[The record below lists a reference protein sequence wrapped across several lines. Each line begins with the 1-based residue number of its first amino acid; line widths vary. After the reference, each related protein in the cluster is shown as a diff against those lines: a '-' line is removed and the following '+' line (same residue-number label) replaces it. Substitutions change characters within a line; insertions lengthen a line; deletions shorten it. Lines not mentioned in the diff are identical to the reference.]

1 MANNTS
7 VAVQDFEFSQSEIE
21 TIKENV
27 AQGATD
33 NELKLFLYQCSRTGL
48 DPLSKQIHFIKRGG
62 RATIQAGIDG
72 LRAIAE
78 RTGKYAGNDDY
89 IYNDT
94 KTMYEMAGELP
105 TTATAT
111 VHKIVDGVRVE
122 FAATALWDAY
132 CPQGKESFMWNKM
145 PYLMLG
151 KCAEALALRKAFP
164 NDLSGI
170 YSTDEM
176 QQAEAIP
183 IKNGDD
189 KQNLEL
195 KSKTTDK
202 AQALKE
208 KVAQAKKEQAPK
220 EEEKEDAYTVS
231 RAKSLQSNSDAIPG
245 PAPTQPEMT
254 DEQREEIIELS
265 QHPAC
270 KDVKTA
276 VDTWLAISVES
287 HTSEAADET
296 INKLKAKIQE

>member
-7 VAVQDFEFSQSEIE
+7 VMVQDFEFSQNEIE

-33 NELKLFLYQCSRTGL
+33 NELKLFLYQCTRTGL
-48 DPLSKQIHFIKRGG
+48 DPLSRQIHFIKRGG

-94 KTMYEMAGELP
+94 KTMYEMMGELP
-105 TTATAT
+105 TTATAK
-111 VHKIVDGVRVE
+111 VHKIVDGIRVE
-122 FAATALWDAY
+122 FAATALWNAY
-132 CPQGKESFMWNKM
+132 CPQGKEAFMWNKM

-176 QQAEAIP
+176 QQAEAAP
-183 IKNGDD
+183 IKSSDD
-189 KQNLEL
+189 KQDQML
-195 KSKTTDK
+195 KDKTADK

-208 KVAQAKKEQAPK
+208 KMAQAKKNQAPK
-220 EEEKEDAYTVS
+220 EEKNVDAYTVS
-231 RAKSLQSNSDAIPG
+231 KAKLLESGSVPIPG
-245 PAPTQPEMT
+245 PAPITAMT
-254 DEQREEIIELS
+254 DEQREEMIELS
-265 QHPAC
+265 LHPAC

>member
-33 NELKLFLYQCSRTGL
+33 NELKMFLYQCSRTGL
-48 DPLSKQIHFIKRGG
+48 DPLSRQIHFIKRGG

-94 KTMYEMAGELP
+94 KTMYEMSSTGELP

-122 FAATALWDAY
+122 FSATALWDAY

-176 QQAEAIP
+176 QQADASP

-189 KQNLEL
+189 KQNQEL

-202 AQALKE
+202 AQELKE
-208 KVAQAKKEQAPK
+208 KMAQAKKDQAPK

-231 RAKSLQSNSDAIPG
+231 KANILENISD
-245 PAPTQPEMT
+245 TLMT
-254 DEQREEIIELS
+254 DRQREEIVELS
-265 QHPAC
+265 SHPAC
-270 KDVKTA
+270 KDVKSA
-276 VDTWLAISVES
+276 VDTWLATSVEN
-287 HTSEAADET
+287 HTSDAADET
-296 INKLKAKIQE
+296 IIKLKAKIQE